1 MLQISYWWF
10 SAMALFPVLLFWAS
24 FWRRNPLGSAFFTA
38 ESKRLRVVK
47 FHLSI
52 KKEASSIL
60 HGKNLTLL
68 YVWEKIKYIFPSPL
82 NLFLCNKYLFPTLY
96 CSFRYLLIKHH
107 ERIDTQ
113 GPRFTCFCSF
123 NVGEFYVFNTQNDLP
138 EKKEKGE
145 RRREERN
152 GPKGWT

>member
-1 MLQISYWWF
+1 M
-10 SAMALFPVLLFWAS
+10 
-24 FWRRNPLGSAFFTA
+24 
-38 ESKRLRVVK
+38 
-47 FHLSI
+47 
-52 KKEASSIL
+52 
-60 HGKNLTLL
+60 
-68 YVWEKIKYIFPSPL
+68 

-96 CSFRYLLIKHH
+96 CSFTYLLIKHS

-145 RRREERN
+145 RGREERN
-152 GPKGWT
+152 VTKGVNLINLSPYGYASPKMSWPCLSLFYQKLTFKT